1 MEVSFRQATSR
12 HSNETRAIARE
23 ATMDTT
29 EKKQTYVRPELVD
42 RGVAASATLAG
53 SDGEKE
59 VLPPNAN
66 TGGEGL

>member
-1 MEVSFRQATSR
+1 ME
-12 HSNETRAIARE
+12 
-23 ATMDTT
+23 TT
-29 EKKQTYVRPELVD
+29 QKQPYARPELVD
-42 RGVAASATLAG
+42 RGVATSATLAG

>member
-1 MEVSFRQATSR
+1 
-12 HSNETRAIARE
+12 
-23 ATMDTT
+23 MDTT
-29 EKKQTYVRPELVD
+29 QKKQPYVRPELVD
-42 RGVAASATLAG
+42 RGVATAMTLAG